1 MSNNLKKL
9 EKELRSIAKRC
20 KDVKYTKGLL
30 LSFLFMGLFA
40 FSLQASSISPITS
53 MWENYNREKA
63 ENDRAMEKANDELLM
78 LMKQGDHVVKS
89 AWPSWQF
96 GFNFMANSQLG
107 VYKGF
112 GGKYED
118 RKYDRSNDLTKYV
131 FDASKNQY
139 GATTLNIKGN
149 EEAKSMVIDP
159 ASVHIRNYTNNPA
172 EVTKLDVLGMA
183 SDPVFNYDI
192 TSPSAGNYEKNI
204 SVSAVTRTIA
214 TPTST
219 STAYNASS
227 NTGHAGVNSIT
238 TNNSA
243 TITTTGASY
252 YSTAYQNGTTG
263 TPIGNTNSGTI
274 GAMVSTVTPVTD
286 ITSISGEFSSGID
299 GLYSEHIFGHG
310 GSGTGNG
317 SGSTYGSMSD
327 TWYGFV
333 TVNDESEG
341 TVASSVYGSNQ
352 HSGVHG
358 HDMTY
363 QYGIRDWNE
372 TSAWWKST
380 PTSYNSPERNNIILA
395 NNDLTIKSSTFSIG
409 TAGKSITKR
418 NGIKVISGNL
428 TIVNPLVT
436 NRNGYD
442 SSGNTQWKNRSKTI
456 FNIGAYESNG
466 ILVTGA
472 NSQVTTNSG
481 TEFNV
486 NGTYS
491 TGIHMAVGTGK
502 ADIRSTIFSVNN
514 SSNGLLINSGNT
526 ANTVN
531 TSGFTVYSGN
541 GINLYNGAA
550 TVSSSNFTVGSGNGI
565 YAHTGTTLSSVSGST
580 FTVNGGNG
588 ILKNAS
594 TSTAISSSTFNV
606 NGAGATGITYNGS
619 STAETISG
627 STFNVRGG
635 NASTGIHMINTAK
648 IDIEPTTTFTVSN
661 ASIGIEVEN
670 NGIQTKTINF
680 KGKST
685 TEYTDIILSGNDNI
699 AVNINS
705 GTMNGTNDVNKKVHL
720 IPSAS
725 SEVGL
730 DITIS
735 GDSNIGYNNTGYINE
750 LKIESG
756 KTPMPLNFLTGHGR
770 IKIGTY
776 NSGNNTI
783 TGHHSNVIFANQGYV
798 ESGNVNLKQI
808 EVDGNK
814 NTIAY
819 FAQGNGNYATSGLH
833 GTSNAGVGFFNGNAF
848 EIQGVIGVNDTSQNN
863 VAVYASSGQRSG
875 ISTGHINQTNA
886 ATLTDLKITNLN
898 IGVGSKAAN
907 TTLVYAN
914 NGTVVEVR
922 NTLAAADGSLNPS
935 GNTIS
940 DGQGYNVDGNSKN
953 NWGYYVP
960 YGHLSTGTTIAYADG
975 VFDNGVHKFLN
986 NMDAYKGLASEVK
999 ILSNVDMTS
1008 KEGTAYRAANGGQ
1021 VTVGETATPIITRAG
1036 GYNSII
1042 AYAEGTNVNQKQPTL
1057 NPITYET
1064 MKSFGNSTG
1073 LDGSTVVIYGN
1084 ITAADNSIFSTNVGG
1099 LIDRANAYKNIGAY
1113 AVDGG
1118 DVIIKNSAVKP
1129 QGLNGFTKEESD
1141 KAAGVQGSLIYG
1153 LGAYA
1158 SGEGSNVIF
1167 EKATTASA
1175 TIVTGTN
1182 GALYATNKGYIEF
1195 SGNIIHQNNAGNG
1208 ISTGATADG
1217 AGITATVE
1225 SRKGRNVGGNDHTN
1239 VPVFYVKRTSSTDDA
1254 GITFNAA
1261 TKIDMYDGYFLT
1273 GNEYQH
1279 RPSSTNDFLYNS
1291 YSDYYKDAQRPAA
1304 PNDVAWDRAR
1314 YRGMSNVTL
1323 NLVKGGE
1330 IDLGL
1335 INQSEKELEWDNN
1348 QDKTAGKYLE
1358 TIGEYAGITVGN
1370 LKNGANTNTN
1380 STSTATKFTSTLI
1393 NSELKITTNVEL
1405 ENYAASNA
1413 QSGAKSAVSGAAAT
1427 AVDPF
1432 NNITMESTKV
1442 TIDSSAKVYGDLQF
1456 KAGQGLNMA
1465 NSLNR
1470 WDKLNDDN
1478 STWRK
1483 TENTESGYVNKGT
1496 VSVWGGSKTS
1506 AITGINVAY
1515 GTVENDTAA
1524 KVYVDH
1530 GYGIVGTDDSILTN
1544 KGKIVITGKYDP
1556 VGQDSVAGTGLTN
1569 SAKIRNGLT
1578 AETVPS
1584 GENYGIV
1591 GISTNNVRE
1600 NSSYG
1605 GYRYGNNA
1613 VTIKNIANA
1622 SDGII
1627 EVDGELAVGIFAKN
1641 VNQSGNIR
1649 YPDGTNDRS
1658 AKKSDINITYNNQN
1672 ATSADAIKV
1681 NHGAGVANTATQD
1694 NKKLR
1699 GVGIALVEADKDTTA
1714 ADRGGTITLNTKGG
1728 STSDIL
1734 TYHNGIGIYGESTDI
1749 VFDSASAGLTVET
1762 KNNGAGLWMT
1772 DDSNVGKL
1780 ANKEGDKVFNYLYKG
1795 DADKNGFGMI
1805 FGSTIPSLSTTAT
1818 NWLDIKFT
1826 NTGATK
1832 EGIAGILVNTDENDR
1847 VINYGKI
1854 TEDTSTTA
1862 EKAYGVVVNKGTVE
1876 NHGDIE
1882 LNDSTDI
1889 TKANVGI
1896 FANSNDLTADI
1907 VNYGNIK
1914 VGTPGST
1921 KSFGIYGYDITHG
1934 TREDALSPISGK
1946 GGTITIGKESY
1957 GIYSGDGTVK
1967 VTGGKLIVGDST
1979 VTTASEQAVG
1989 VYIDDNTRLSKS
2001 ARSGEVSADMEI
2013 DDYSFGIVVAEN
2025 QNAKLPGASNTNYL
2039 TLGKGTYSVDSAGRT
2054 SSLMSTKT
2062 PEIIVGRAASRT
2074 PVDPD
2079 VDPLHTTYTS
2089 NSVYYYSADK
2099 LSKVDSWADIKMNGD
2114 YNYAFYTAGVAN
2126 NMGTID
2132 LRSKVDVA
2140 SGSANLGYGNVGIYS
2155 TNYSAGAST
2164 NYGTITTGMSDLL
2177 NEEYSIGMA
2186 AGHYNKKTKEI
2197 TREGHVVNRGII
2209 NVQEENG
2216 IGMFAVGSNSKAEN
2230 YGDINLIGNNS
2241 IGMYLDRKATG
2252 INYGNIVTTGSGTG
2266 IKGIVALNGSII
2278 KNYGTI
2284 KIEGNGGIAIQTD
2297 NLQNKT
2303 DNQTNDVYKGTET
2316 GTQESIQYVAS
2327 SDTKT
2332 VGTGSTITVPSSV
2345 PLTEVKINGIDTPI
2359 FKVDTD
2365 ATRLFGTAT
2374 QATVVGSVQ
2383 SGGTRIIDLSTWGDF
2398 GNTRNLAEATRIG
2411 MYVDTS
2417 GFQYTN
2423 PIDGLDN
2430 LKNLYE
2436 IDLLFGTEA
2445 TMYTNSKA
2453 IQLGDNILTAYNDAL
2468 KQVVTGGT
2476 TLKGLSSSI
2485 TWLAK
2490 PVFNETTGLIDT
2502 VYLVKVPYQSYAV
2515 EGDDLTY
2522 YFAENLESKYDIA
2535 SGNDKIIFNKLNS
2548 IGNGEGH
2555 ILAQAIDEMKGH
2567 QYSNIQQRGQVTRD
2581 ILFKEINYLRNEW
2594 ANPSKDSNKIKSF
2607 GTKGEYKTD
2616 SAGVKD
2622 YNNNAYGVA
2631 YIHENETLSLGEKS
2645 GWYAGAVY
2653 NSFNFKDLGGSEEDQ
2668 ALINAGLFKSTP
2680 FDQNGSLTWTISGD
2694 AYVGLNNMRRR
2705 FWVVDKIFSSRANY
2719 VSYGIGITNE
2729 IAKEF
2734 GSVTGSGFSYK
2745 PYASVRVEYGRFTD
2759 IEEKGDMALEVKGND
2774 YYSIRPEIGMQVKY
2788 SQPVFSGKTNF
2799 VAGFGVAVENELG
2812 KIGDAQNK
2820 ARISGVYGNY
2830 YKLKGEKENR
2840 KGNLKTDL
2848 SIGLDNRRIGFAIN
2862 VGYDTKGENL
2872 RGGISFR
2879 GMF

>member
-63 ENDRAMEKANDELLM
+63 ENDRAMEKANNELLM

-159 ASVHIRNYTNNPA
+159 ASVHIRNYANNPA

-183 SDPVFNYDI
+183 SDPEFNL
-192 TSPSAGNYEKNI
+192 NI
-204 SVSAVTRTIA
+204 SSPATVTTYTAPNNTPTAPTAPSIVFTPSSLRYDTDTDSTYYTATGLLNVAHEDNDDNTIKTTTTIA
-214 TPTST
+214 STTP
-219 STAYNASS
+219 
-227 NTGHAGVNSIT
+227 IT
-238 TNNSA
+238 V
-243 TITTTGASY
+243 
-252 YSTAYQNGTTG
+252 TG
-263 TPIGNTNSGTI
+263 TFWNGISSTYTPLNGSSAYLNYPNNPSQKHGFTELYYAGYSGTI
-274 GAMVSTVTPVTD
+274 NGTSVNGVDAKHRDLTQAYNEYNTRWINVYNYYISQSYTPAD
-286 ITSISGEFSSGID
+286 AISKA
-299 GLYSEHIFGHG
+299 
-310 GSGTGNG
+310 N
-317 SGSTYGSMSD
+317 
-327 TWYGFV
+327 
-333 TVNDESEG
+333 
-341 TVASSVYGSNQ
+341 
-352 HSGVHG
+352 SGVL
-358 HDMTY
+358 Y
-363 QYGIRDWNE
+363 QVNNDYVTI
-372 TSAWWKST
+372 
-380 PTSYNSPERNNIILA
+380 SYNDTNYTSSPSPVSYRYTGFGENRG
-395 NNDLTIKSSTFSIG
+395 SSI
-409 TAGKSITKR
+409 
-418 NGIKVISGNL
+418 
-428 TIVNPLVT
+428 
-436 NRNGYD
+436 
-442 SSGNTQWKNRSKTI
+442 
-456 FNIGAYESNG
+456 
-466 ILVTGA
+466 
-472 NSQVTTNSG
+472 
-481 TEFNV
+481 
-486 NGTYS
+486 
-491 TGIHMAVGTGK
+491 
-502 ADIRSTIFSVNN
+502 
-514 SSNGLLINSGNT
+514 LINSGVT
-526 ANTVN
+526 ADISADFNVGN
-531 TSGFTVYSGN
+531 DDGSRDSGIRIAYDGATTTNINGSTIRIGKGSNISGN
-541 GINLYNGAA
+541 STGITIDSIGTPTLNFNNNPVISTDGTVDNVAIHIQKGSLTNAANSVIDINGSVDIYLSGGSNVAYNNMNAVKNLSISNA
-550 TVSSSNFTVGSGNGI
+550 TVTTGIATSFGNNGLISVEGSNNVVFLNSGYVKEAASTIDLDNIQVFGSNNAVSFFNTTSNTHTTNGYGAIGYYMGEIKLQGIIGAFTSLSAARGATSSVVGGSKNNVGI
-565 YAHTGTTLSSVSGST
+565 YAV
-580 FTVNGGNG
+580 
-588 ILKNAS
+588 
-594 TSTAISSSTFNV
+594 
-606 NGAGATGITYNGS
+606 
-619 STAETISG
+619 
-627 STFNVRGG
+627 
-635 NASTGIHMINTAK
+635 
-648 IDIEPTTTFTVSN
+648 
-661 ASIGIEVEN
+661 
-670 NGIQTKTINF
+670 
-680 KGKST
+680 
-685 TEYTDIILSGNDNI
+685 
-699 AVNINS
+699 
-705 GTMNGTNDVNKKVHL
+705 
-720 IPSAS
+720 
-725 SEVGL
+725 
-730 DITIS
+730 
-735 GDSNIGYNNTGYINE
+735 
-750 LKIESG
+750 
-756 KTPMPLNFLTGHGR
+756 
-770 IKIGTY
+770 
-776 NSGNNTI
+776 
-783 TGHHSNVIFANQGYV
+783 
-798 ESGNVNLKQI
+798 
-808 EVDGNK
+808 
-814 NTIAY
+814 
-819 FAQGNGNYATSGLH
+819 
-833 GTSNAGVGFFNGNAF
+833 
-848 EIQGVIGVNDTSQNN
+848 
-863 VAVYASSGQRSG
+863 SGQRSG
-875 ISTGHINQTNA
+875 VNTTGIGETSGISLQDINV
-886 ATLTDLKITNLN
+886 TDLN
-898 IGVGSKAAN
+898 IGFGKESRN
-907 TTLVYAN
+907 GILVYAGR
-914 NGTVVEVR
+914 GTSIDVK
-922 NTLAAADGSLNPS
+922 NSTTSNMTIS
-935 GNTIS
+935 NTITDGVQNITGTLVWGYDTREENVSENTVIAYS
-940 DGQGYNVDGNSKN
+940 DGVFGNH
-953 NWGYYVP
+953 G
-960 YGHLSTGTTIAYADG
+960 LSTGS
-975 VFDNGVHKFLN
+975 NGRTSDPSQIDL
-986 NMDAYKGLASEVK
+986 S
-999 ILSNVDMTS
+999 SNVDMVS
-1008 KEGTAYRAANGGQ
+1008 KQGIAYFANDGG
-1021 VTVGETATPIITRAG
+1021 IINAQATRAG
-1036 GYNSII
+1036 GYKSII
-1042 AYAEGTNVNQKQPTL
+1042 AYSNGSNGTL
-1057 NPITYET
+1057 
-1064 MKSFGNSTG
+1064 GNGSKIEIAGNIVAADHNALGAMNNTSS
-1073 LDGSTVVIYGN
+1073 GSTVTVASWVDQNSLGKSYEN
-1084 ITAADNSIFSTNVGG
+1084 IA
-1099 LIDRANAYKNIGAY
+1099 AY
-1113 AVDGG
+1113 AAGGG
-1118 DVIIKNSAVKP
+1118 DVIIGGTTVNTTYTESAANSAP
-1129 QGLNGFTKEESD
+1129 TD
-1141 KAAGVQGSLIYG
+1141 SLIYG
-1153 LGAYA
+1153 MAAYA
-1158 SGEGSNVIF
+1158 
-1167 EKATTASA
+1167 
-1175 TIVTGTN
+1175 TGTGSSVTYN
-1182 GALYATNKGYIEF
+1182 SGVTVVSGTDGALYATDSGTISF
-1195 SGNIIHQNNAGNG
+1195 QGNILNQNNMGATINTLASSVTNHAGGTRNG
-1208 ISTGATADG
+1208 KGTGTVDNDHINVTPFYVDRTSGTASITFNGATA
-1217 AGITATVE
+1217 
-1225 SRKGRNVGGNDHTN
+1225 
-1239 VPVFYVKRTSSTDDA
+1239 
-1254 GITFNAA
+1254 
-1261 TKIDMYDGYFLT
+1261 IDMYDGILLT
-1273 GNEYQH
+1273 GNKYGEAV
-1279 RPSSTNDFLYNS
+1279 T
-1291 YSDYYKDAQRPAA
+1291 DYYKDLTRPSVATEAA
-1304 PNDVAWDRAR
+1304 KYDVAK
-1314 YRGMSNVTL
+1314 YRGMENVNVEIL
-1323 NLVKGGE
+1323 SDRVNLGV
-1330 IDLGL
+1330 
-1335 INQSEKELEWDNN
+1335 INQAKDEIIWDS
-1348 QDKTAGKYLE
+1348 DKNATTTAGYLKG
-1358 TIGEYAGITVGN
+1358 IADYAGMVGI
-1370 LKNGANTNTN
+1370 KNATAAAYAYREGGAY
-1380 STSTATKFTSTLI
+1380 KFDSTLI
-1393 NSELKITTNVEL
+1393 NGKLKIDENVNLEDMDKADNNSATT
-1405 ENYAASNA
+1405 
-1413 QSGAKSAVSGAAAT
+1413 T
-1427 AVDPF
+1427 AIDPF
-1432 NNITMESTKV
+1432 NDIKMESEYV
-1442 TIDSSAKVYGDLQF
+1442 TIASGKTIKGDVGIVSGSTML
-1456 KAGQGLNMA
+1456 AGQGLNMA
-1465 NSLNR
+1465 NSLSR
-1470 WDKLNDDN
+1470 WEDPTIAGT
-1478 STWRK
+1478 SWIK
-1483 TENTESGYVNKGT
+1483 TNNEQSGYENNGIIN
-1496 VSVWGGSKTS
+1496 VWGGTAKNNGTT
-1506 AITGINVAY
+1506 AEERITGVNVAY
-1515 GTVENDTAA
+1515 GTVYNTGTGEI
-1524 KVYVDH
+1524 KVDH
-1530 GYGIVGTDDSILTN
+1530 GYAVVGTDDSIIKN
-1544 KGKIVITGKYDP
+1544 EGKITVTGMY
-1556 VGQDSVAGTGLTN
+1556 VGDDTN
-1569 SAKIRNGLT
+1569 AISAKRAAAGFI
-1578 AETVPS
+1578 AETKAT

-1591 GISTNNVRE
+1591 GLSTNNV
-1600 NSSYG
+1600 G
-1605 GYRYGNNA
+1605 YGNNA
-1613 VTIKNIANA
+1613 VNIKNIAGTA
-1622 SDGII
+1622 GTI
-1627 EVDGELAVGIFAKN
+1627 EVDGDMAVGIYAAN
-1641 VNQSGNIR
+1641 VVRSS
-1649 YPDGTNDRS
+1649 DATS
-1658 AKKSDINITYNNQN
+1658 AKKSDVNITYDNQN
-1672 ATSADAIKV
+1672 TTSADAIKV
-1681 NHGAGVANTATQD
+1681 NNGSSVQNEKNA
-1694 NKKLR
+1694 K
-1699 GVGIALVEADKDTTA
+1699 GVGIALVSKYKGANADY
-1714 ADRGGTITLNTKGG
+1714 RGGTITLNTKGG

-1805 FGSTIPSLSTTAT
+1805 FGSTISNLSTTAT

-1921 KSFGIYGYDITHG
+1921 KSFGIYGYNITHG
-1934 TREDALSPISGK
+1934 TREDVLSPISGK

-2039 TLGKGTYSVDSAGRT
+2039 TLGNGTYSVDSAGRT

-2303 DNQTNDVYKGTET
+2303 DNQTSDVYGGTEI

-2374 QATVVGSVQ
+2374 QATVIGSVQ

-2719 VSYGIGITNE
+2719 VSYGVGITNE

>member
-63 ENDRAMEKANDELLM
+63 ENDRAMEKANNELLM

-172 EVTKLDVLGMA
+172 EVTKLDVLGMYEK
-183 SDPVFNYDI
+183 PVFNPTIDPLTGLSHGITIQTVSSNARTVGTSSTTQYTDESSRNIVGTGIAHENKSNAIAASVTQAKGTFVVSTGTGRSNHTTGNNNATYD
-192 TSPSAGNYEKNI
+192 
-204 SVSAVTRTIA
+204 AVTPGSAPITTISGNFLNGIK
-214 TPTST
+214 TRSHDGTTS
-219 STAYNASS
+219 STN
-227 NTGHAGVNSIT
+227 NFGQTGVNTYWSR
-238 TNNSA
+238 NY
-243 TITTTGASY
+243 GY
-252 YSTAYQNGTTG
+252 YSYVAVNGNKFDNLILG
-263 TPIGNTNSGTI
+263 TR
-274 GAMVSTVTPVTD
+274 
-286 ITSISGEFSSGID
+286 
-299 GLYSEHIFGHG
+299 H
-310 GSGTGNG
+310 
-317 SGSTYGSMSD
+317 
-327 TWYGFV
+327 
-333 TVNDESEG
+333 
-341 TVASSVYGSNQ
+341 
-352 HSGVHG
+352 HSGHHG
-358 HDMTY
+358 HDTTY
-363 QYGIRDWNE
+363 EGWFDRGGGSFDGLITGETFRPSSIHVDAGTLTINDSDFSVDSQDGITNHSSVLMQGTSLVIENGVGRLEKHCYNNPNILDCANYFSATHYGTTFDVAGTNNNAILATAGTVE
-372 TSAWWKST
+372 TKNNI
-380 PTSYNSPERNNIILA
+380 SYNTTFNVAGTNN
-395 NNDLTIKSSTFSIG
+395 
-409 TAGKSITKR
+409 
-418 NGIKVISGNL
+418 NGINMQ
-428 TIVNPLVT
+428 
-436 NRNGYD
+436 
-442 SSGNTQWKNRSKTI
+442 SSGNAIIDDSHFTI
-456 FNIGAYESNG
+456 SGSGNG
-466 ILVTGA
+466 ILLAGGATG
-472 NSQVTTNSG
+472 N
-481 TEFNV
+481 
-486 NGTYS
+486 
-491 TGIHMAVGTGK
+491 K
-502 ADIRSTIFSVNN
+502 VNN
-514 SSNGLLINSGNT
+514 SS
-526 ANTVN
+526 
-531 TSGFTVYSGN
+531 FTVTSGN
-541 GINLYNGAA
+541 GINLNSGTLAN
-550 TVSSSNFTVGSGNGI
+550 VDSSSFTVASGNGI
-565 YAHTGTTLSSVSGST
+565 YAAPSTTLTGAGTTSSNTFIVNGSNSNGIFLNNTGTTSIIGSFTISGQNSTGILINNGNTPTISGST
-580 FTVNGGNG
+580 FTVSGGNSRNTSG
-588 ILKNAS
+588 I
-594 TSTAISSSTFNV
+594 FM
-606 NGAGATGITYNGS
+606 YNS
-619 STAETISG
+619 
-627 STFNVRGG
+627 
-635 NASTGIHMINTAK
+635 NTLTV
-648 IDIEPTTTFTVSN
+648 DPTTRFTVSG
-661 ASIGIEVEN
+661 ASVGIAVDN
-670 NGIQTKTINF
+670 SGKTSKTINF
-680 KGKST
+680 NGTPLNIATST
-685 TEYTDIILSGNDNI
+685 PAAPVVITTVGGGNIGVNIQGGNYGSTNRDVKLTGTLDINMTGDSDIAYNNTDFANKLEITNGTLIDTGAEGYGIIKVSGNKNI
-699 AVNINS
+699 VFLNS
-705 GTMNGTNDVNKKVHL
+705 GFVKDTASTIELKNVSVNGNNNVVGYFNEKGNSVNTTGDIGWFSGSVKLQGIIGKATDSDKNIGVYAISSQNSTMTGNG
-720 IPSAS
+720 
-725 SEVGL
+725 
-730 DITIS
+730 
-735 GDSNIGYNNTGYINE
+735 IGYNT
-750 LKIESG
+750 
-756 KTPMPLNFLTGHGR
+756 TPVT
-770 IKIGTY
+770 
-776 NSGNNTI
+776 TI
-783 TGHHSNVIFANQGYV
+783 DK
-798 ESGNVNLKQI
+798 L
-808 EVDGNK
+808 D
-814 NTIAY
+814 IAD
-819 FAQGNGNYATSGLH
+819 
-833 GTSNAGVGFFNGNAF
+833 
-848 EIQGVIGVNDTSQNN
+848 I
-863 VAVYASSGQRSG
+863 
-875 ISTGHINQTNA
+875 
-886 ATLTDLKITNLN
+886 N
-898 IGVGSKAAN
+898 IGFGPKSTNGVLIYAGKGTEVNVKNATTAAN
-907 TTLVYAN
+907 ALVA
-914 NGTVVEVR
+914 
-922 NTLAAADGSLNPS
+922 S
-935 GNTIS
+935 TIS
-940 DGQGYNVDGNSKN
+940 DGVESNSGVVK
-953 NWGYYVP
+953 WGYHTEESNV
-960 YGHLSTGTTIAYADG
+960 STNTTIAYATGIIDASLFPSIYPSG
-975 VFDNGVHKFLN
+975 ANLN
-986 NMDAYKGLASEVK
+986 SSEIN
-999 ILSNVDMTS
+999 ILSNVDMLS
-1008 KEGTAYRAANGGQ
+1008 RSGTAYHAADGG
-1021 VTVGETATPIITRAG
+1021 TVNVVGKDTRAG
-1036 GYNSII
+1036 GSHSII
-1042 AYAEGTNVNQKQPTL
+1042 AYADGKNSSGTSSKVN
-1057 NPITYET
+1057 I
-1064 MKSFGNSTG
+1064 
-1073 LDGSTVVIYGN
+1073 DGK
-1084 ITAADNSIFSTNVGG
+1084 ITAADHNILGDINNNSGTPINTRVSSNTD
-1099 LIDRANAYKNIGAY
+1099 LDDTYDNIAAY
-1113 AVDGG
+1113 AVSGG
-1118 DVIIKNSAVKP
+1118 KINIENTGGAATAAKEKMATVIGTDVAV
-1129 QGLNGFTKEESD
+1129 D
-1141 KAAGVQGSLIYG
+1141 KSLVYG
-1153 LGAYA
+1153 MAAYA
-1158 SGEGSNVIF
+1158 SGSGSEVKFDSSNGGITV
-1167 EKATTASA
+1167 
-1175 TIVTGTN
+1175 VTGEKGGLYAEDGGTIEFNGNIVNQNNVSSNGVITSDTTN
-1182 GALYATNKGYIEF
+1182 ATVKDSSTRNGKKGSSNDHENVTPFYVGRSATNK
-1195 SGNIIHQNNAGNG
+1195 
-1208 ISTGATADG
+1208 
-1217 AGITATVE
+1217 
-1225 SRKGRNVGGNDHTN
+1225 
-1239 VPVFYVKRTSSTDDA
+1239 DA

-1261 TKIDMYDGYFLT
+1261 TNIDMYDGVLLT
-1273 GNEYQH
+1273 GNSYYNLTDG
-1279 RPSSTNDFLYNS
+1279 SLDTNTNNAS
-1291 YSDYYKDAQRPAA
+1291 YSDYYKGTNTSDTEYSKAK
-1304 PNDVAWDRAR
+1304 
-1314 YRGMSNVTL
+1314 YRGMENVTVNIL
-1323 NLVKGGE
+1323 TDRVNLG
-1330 IDLGL
+1330 I
-1335 INQSEKELEWDNN
+1335 INQAESQMNWDGTN
-1348 QDKTAGKYLE
+1348 AGGLPTGTNYLS
-1358 TIGEYAGITVGN
+1358 GVAKYAG
-1370 LKNGANTNTN
+1370 LKEIKNTALNQYE
-1380 STSTATKFTSTLI
+1380 STLI
-1393 NSELKITTNVEL
+1393 NSELKISAAVDL
-1405 ENYAASNA
+1405 ENKVKSTAGTTSPVLSND
-1413 QSGAKSAVSGAAAT
+1413 S
-1427 AVDPF
+1427 F
-1432 NNITMESTKV
+1432 NNIKMESTLVSIEGAVTGDIGIVNGDSLKV
-1442 TIDSSAKVYGDLQF
+1442 
-1456 KAGQGLNMA
+1456 GQGLNMA
-1465 NSLNR
+1465 NSLYR
-1470 WDKLNDDN
+1470 WSTLNN
-1478 STWRK
+1478 ASATWKK
-1483 TENTESGYVNKGT
+1483 TTNIQSGYINKAS
-1496 VSVWGGSKTS
+1496 VDVWGGTAKGNGNTLADSN
-1506 AITGINVAY
+1506 IIGINVAY
-1515 GTVENDTAA
+1515 GKIENTSSGTV
-1524 KVYVDH
+1524 KVDH
-1530 GYGIVGTDDSILTN
+1530 GYGIVGSDDSILSN
-1544 KGKIVITGKYDP
+1544 KGTIEVTGKYAQTP
-1556 VGQDSVAGTGLTN
+1556 VSGSTRNAAGF
-1569 SAKIRNGLT
+1569 T
-1578 AETVPS
+1578 AETKAT

-1591 GISTNNVRE
+1591 GLSTNNVGYGE
-1600 NSSYG
+1600 NKTTIENVGDSSG
-1605 GYRYGNNA
+1605 SIGK
-1613 VTIKNIANA
+1613 VT
-1622 SDGII
+1622 
-1627 EVDGELAVGIFAKN
+1627 VDGTLAVGIYAKN
-1641 VNQSGNIR
+1641 VNDTSGAGALKSNVNIK
-1649 YPDGTNDRS
+1649 YDNKDAASPDL
-1658 AKKSDINITYNNQN
+1658 
-1672 ATSADAIKV
+1672 IKV
-1681 NHGAGVANTATQD
+1681 NTNNVVITD
-1694 NKKLR
+1694 R
-1699 GVGIALVEADKDTTA
+1699 GVGIVLETDTETGTNSGGIITLRTKGNNVSSGA
-1714 ADRGGTITLNTKGG
+1714 ADIIT
-1728 STSDIL
+1728 
-1734 TYHNGIGIYGESTDI
+1734 TYNGIGIYGENTEIELASDSTGI
-1749 VFDSASAGLTVET
+1749 SVET
-1762 KNNGAGLWMT
+1762 KDKGAGIWVT
-1772 DDSNVGKL
+1772 DNSSIGKITDRSVP
-1780 ANKEGDKVFNYLYKG
+1780 KSFIYNYTG
-1795 DADKNGFGMI
+1795 AADKNGFGMI
-1805 FGSTIPSLSTTAT
+1805 FGSTISNISTTAT

-2039 TLGKGTYSVDSAGRT
+2039 TLGNGTYSVDSAGRT

-2303 DNQTNDVYKGTET
+2303 DNQTSDVYGGTET

-2374 QATVVGSVQ
+2374 QATVIGSVQ

-2719 VSYGIGITNE
+2719 VSYGVGITNE